1 MSNGI
6 KQTVN
11 RTFKSSVFV
20 MLFSDAAEALKL
32 YNAVNGTN
40 YKNPEELEINTLD
53 NAIYMG
59 IKNDVSFVIDS
70 RLSLYEHQSTYS
82 PKPSFAL
89 FNVCG
94 RFIFIYDQTEGLI
107 FGKSGKT
114 AAAKVPD
121 FL

>member
-40 YKNPEELEINTLD
+40 YKNP
-53 NAIYMG
+53 
-59 IKNDVSFVIDS
+59 
-70 RLSLYEHQSTYS
+70 Q
-82 PKPSFAL
+82 PSFAI

-94 RFIFIYDQTEGLI
+94 RFIFIYNQTEGLI